1 MIAQTL
7 ALAMALA
14 FTAPA
19 FAAQK
24 APHKAPHKAS
34 QNKPRNQIVAE
45 NKDVVIKTTVNGVW
59 GKNKKL
65 EKIIAVAAVPLA
77 QIPQIGKTGKARKKG
92 DATLTVVEA
101 KNGKRTISRKN
112 LDKSSEL
119 NNKMRL
125 ALDEAIAFYKQNH
138 VEASSSFSSSG
149 KKKKK

>member
-24 APHKAPHKAS
+24 AP
-34 QNKPRNQIVAE
+34 QKPRHQIVAE
-45 NKDVVIKTTVNGVW
+45 HKDIDLKSTVNGVW

-65 EKIIAVAAVPLA
+65 EKIVAVVTAPLSQVS
-77 QIPQIGKTGKARKKG
+77 QIVKTGKKAPKKG
-92 DATLTVVEA
+92 MAILTIVEA

-112 LDKSSEL
+112 LNKTSEL
-119 NNKMRL
+119 DAKMRL
-125 ALDEAIAFYKQNH
+125 ALDEAITYYKQNH
-138 VEASSSFSSSG
+138 VEASSSLSSG
-149 KKKKK
+149 KKKKKK